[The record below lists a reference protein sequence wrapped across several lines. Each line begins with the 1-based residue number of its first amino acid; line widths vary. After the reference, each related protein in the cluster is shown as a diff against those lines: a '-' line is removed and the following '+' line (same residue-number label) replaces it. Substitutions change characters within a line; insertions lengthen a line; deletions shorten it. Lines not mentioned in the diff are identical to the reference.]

1 MNVFDIIGPV
11 MVGPS
16 SSHTAGAARIGKV
29 VRILLGEE
37 PVKANITFHGS
48 FARTYRGHGTDRAVV
63 GGLLGFETDD
73 LRIRNSL
80 RLAEAAGLEYTIQT
94 GDLGEVHPNTV
105 RIEAEGKSGK
115 AIKVIAS
122 SIGGGSIVVKEIDG
136 LQVDFTGESH
146 TIVISHQDAPGAVAS
161 VSSLLAVY
169 KINIGQMKV
178 YRTRRGGD
186 AIMVIET
193 DQEPAGEV
201 AEKLEKLD
209 CVQKVTLLR
218 PV

>member
-29 VRILLGEE
+29 VRTLLGEE
-37 PVKANITFHGS
+37 PVKAFIIFHGS
-48 FARTYRGHGTDRAVV
+48 FARTYRGHGTDRAVI

-73 LRIRNSL
+73 LRIRDSL
-80 RLAEAAGLEYTIQT
+80 NLAREAGLEYIIET

-105 RIEAEGKSGK
+105 LIKVEGKSGK
-115 AIKVIAS
+115 TITVVAS
-122 SIGGGSIVVKEIDG
+122 SIGGGNIVVREIDG

-146 TIVISHQDAPGAVAS
+146 TIIISHRDAPGAVAS
-161 VSSLLAVY
+161 VTSLLAVY

-201 AEKLEKLD
+201 ADKLEKLE